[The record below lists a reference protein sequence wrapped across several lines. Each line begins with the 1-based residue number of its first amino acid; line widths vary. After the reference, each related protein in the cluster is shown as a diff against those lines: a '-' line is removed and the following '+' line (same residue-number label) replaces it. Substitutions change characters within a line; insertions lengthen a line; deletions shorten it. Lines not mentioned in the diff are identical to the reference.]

1 MHFQAHVEEISLP
14 WELAARLV
22 LLGYIKGSPI
32 GYRRLKSMKPD
43 GAIEIAS
50 TIWPG
55 SGYTP
60 IKAWADDR
68 IAGLLSGYRANYKA
82 YSEIKNSK
90 RDPLKQTFFNC
101 HMPVITFFEA
111 KEFFREKYDI
121 DFIERPHIGR
131 EKLYICDPVGSG
143 LGQPR
148 LKAVATPKEALIQC
162 IEYLLDKVEPLTYQV
177 GETRSEEEHE

>member
-1 MHFQAHVEEISLP
+1 MHFQHHIEEISLS
-14 WELAARLV
+14 WRLAARLV

-32 GYRRLKSMKPD
+32 GYGPLKSVKPD
-43 GAIEIAS
+43 GPVTLRS
-50 TIWPG
+50 TVWHAC
-55 SGYTP
+55 GYNP
-60 IKAWADDR
+60 VR
-68 IAGLLSGYRANYKA
+68 H
-82 YSEIKNSK
+82 YSESYQAEILN
-90 RDPLKQTFFNC
+90 RYRQIYARLKEQPSGKEDILKKTFRTSY
-101 HMPVITFFEA
+101 MPVITFFEA

-131 EKLYICDPVGSG
+131 EKLYICDPVGPG

-162 IEYLLDKVEPLTYQV
+162 IEYLLEKVEPLTYKE

>member
-1 MHFQAHVEEISLP
+1 MHFQEQIEQISLS
-14 WELAARLV
+14 WKLAARLV

-32 GYRRLKSMKPD
+32 GYRPLRSMKPE
-43 GAIEIAS
+43 GPIYMAS
-50 TIWPG
+50 TIWQG

-60 IKAWADDR
+60 IKAWDDDR
-68 IAGLLSGYRANYKA
+68 IAGLLRGYRANYKA
-82 YSEIKNSK
+82 YSEQNGSK

-101 HMPVITFFEA
+101 YMPVITFFEA
-111 KEFFREKYDI
+111 KEFFRENYGI

-131 EKLYICDPVGSG
+131 EKLYICDPVGPG

-162 IEYLLDKVEPLTYQV
+162 IEYLLEKVEPLTYKE